1 MAQENDFPQMKR
13 MTMLA
18 RLCEVLQMAGHDEL
32 MSIGWNESIG
42 AAFIHFRYQ
51 KNGRPDIMV
60 SARDNQKLMLKVI
73 RAVIGDG
80 IGGEAYD
87 AEK

>member
-1 MAQENDFPQMKR
+1 MARQNDFPQMKR
-13 MTMLA
+13 MT
-18 RLCEVLQMAGHDEL
+18 
-32 MSIGWNESIG
+32 
-42 AAFIHFRYQ
+42 
-51 KNGRPDIMV
+51 
-60 SARDNQKLMLKVI
+60 MLKVI

>member
-1 MAQENDFPQMKR
+1 MARQNDFPQMKR

-42 AAFIHFRYQ
+42 AAFIHFRWR
-51 KNGRPDIMV
+51 KNGKPDIMV
-60 SARDNQKLMLKVI
+60 SARDDQKLMLKVI
-73 RAVIGDG
+73 KAAIGK
-80 IGGEAYD
+80 EAYD
-87 AEK
+87 AER

>member
-1 MAQENDFPQMKR
+1 MTESNFPRMKR

-51 KNGRPDIMV
+51 KNGRTGV
-60 SARDNQKLMLKVI
+60 NLKSP
-73 RAVIGDG
+73 
-80 IGGEAYD
+80 
-87 AEK
+87 

>member
-1 MAQENDFPQMKR
+1 MTESDFPRMKR

-18 RLCEVLQMAGHDEL
+18 RLCEVLQMTGHDEL

-51 KNGRPDIMV
+51 KNSRPDIMV
-60 SARDNQKLMLKVI
+60 SARDDQKLMLKVM
-73 RAVIGDG
+73 RAVIGK
-80 IGGEAYD
+80 EAYD
-87 AEK
+87 AER